1 MAPFEIRR
9 LRSIS
14 TRHSQSAGR
23 LPKPGPGQHY
33 LRGPVPLDWLCRAA
47 RLPGKSLH
55 VGMAIWYSAGLNRS
69 ASVRLSNIAG
79 HKFGLDRN
87 SKYRALAWLE
97 GADLIKVERK
107 LGRAPIVTI
116 VSAGASE
123 HGLGTEGQSTP
134 A

>member
-9 LRSIS
+9 YRPFRS
-14 TRHSQSAGR
+14 RVGQSAG
-23 LPKPGPGQHY
+23 LPPKPGPGQHY
-33 LRGPVPLDWLCRAA
+33 LRGPVPLDWLCEAA
-47 RLPGKSLH
+47 RLPGRSLH
-55 VGMAIWYSAGLNRS
+55 VGLAIWYAAGLNRS
-69 ASVRLSNIAG
+69 ASVPLSNVAG

-97 GADLIKVERK
+97 GAGLIKVERK

-116 VSAGASE
+116 VSAGASG
-123 HGLGTEGQSTP
+123 HSLVTEGQSTP